1 LCQICEIRGET
12 QTEILMGLHPKSLN
26 EKSSK
31 GELGFIPQPF
41 GGQ

>member
-1 LCQICEIRGET
+1 
-12 QTEILMGLHPKSLN
+12 MGLHPKSLN

-41 GGQ
+41 GGE